1 MLCFLGRLGCQSV
14 GRLGMRGGKT
24 RDGELSWEGVVR
36 FQDKSLI
43 FDFGCCDQKEEMNI
57 G

>member
-24 RDGELSWEGVVR
+24 RDGELSWEGIVR